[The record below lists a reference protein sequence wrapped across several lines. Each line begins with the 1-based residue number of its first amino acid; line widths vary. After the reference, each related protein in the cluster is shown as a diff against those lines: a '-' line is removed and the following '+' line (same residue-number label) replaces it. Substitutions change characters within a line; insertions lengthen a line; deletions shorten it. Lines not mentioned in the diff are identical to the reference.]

1 MKIYFLRH
9 EDRYKAHSF
18 FTPLSLKGK
27 KNSIKLVYDLLSLK
41 ITQVYSSPFI
51 RTLQTIEPFIKKSKL
66 KVKLENSLREFN
78 TINSLPKRE
87 SKLLLPEELH
97 NQFNIDSKY
106 KSFLKLEEIIY
117 PEEESNLKR
126 RFNNFLKNI
135 LEKYKN
141 TDDNILIV
149 SHAGLIE
156 GFIRKLEKKKDEFKY
171 LKRIKPYNYPLGR
184 ISLIVENN
192 KLVFHSINWNLI

>member
-27 KNSIKLVYDLLSLK
+27 KKSIKLVYDLLSLK

-106 KSFLKLEEIIY
+106 KSFLKLDEIIY